1 MAVEIRSYQP
11 ADLPALT
18 ALIHHASLAD
28 DLEALQGPHGVEA
41 WLADPFNDL
50 ALLELAFENGE
61 AAGFAGV
68 LALRGPRGGFALVRL
83 GVLDRFRRRGLGSR
97 LLQRALEGIDRRHP
111 DVIEVFGTFWSPN
124 ATAAAFAA
132 AHGHRHVR
140 NFWLMERPRGAI
152 AEPQWPPGIRLE
164 SHDGSERQYGDL
176 AATYNDSFAHHYHFA
191 PASPAEMRAF
201 YERPGERTDGLVLA
215 YRGHS
220 CVGFCRS
227 ELHAARGEVAVL
239 GTTHAA
245 RGIGLGRAL
254 LRWGVQWLE
263 RENPGHVTLVV
274 DGENENAQRLYRSEG
289 FDVARTRV
297 TWARDRVPTGV
308 RAAGRDASE
317 AATSRET

>member
-1 MAVEIRSYQP
+1 MATEIRTYQP
-11 ADLPALT
+11 SDLPALT

-28 DLEALQGPHGVEA
+28 DLEALQGPHAVEA

-61 AAGFAGV
+61 PAAFAGV
-68 LALRGPRGGFALVRL
+68 LALRGLRGGFALVRL
-83 GVLDRFRRRGLGSR
+83 GVLDRFRRRGLGSH
-97 LLQRALEGIDRRHP
+97 LLRRALEGIDRRHP

-176 AATYNDSFAHHYHFA
+176 AMAYNDSFAHHYHFA
-191 PASPAEMRAF
+191 TASPAEMRAF

-274 DGENENAQRLYRSEG
+274 DGENENALQLYRSEG

-297 TWARDRVPTGV
+297 TWARDRAPTGA
-308 RAAGRDASE
+308 RAADPHASST
-317 AATSRET
+317 TSRET